1 VRCAVSAAL
10 VNNRRLVLALA
21 AAAYATV
28 LTAFIVFEHGGLGLA
43 HFFYVPICLVA
54 LVSDAFWGALAG
66 ALATGLYALGV
77 VVAPHVK
84 DTHALPEWTGIRL
97 VTFAL
102 VGALVGWYAS
112 SNRTLIGRLRE
123 HALQDFLTGLG
134 NARVFDETLA
144 RRCAN
149 GHPFTLV
156 LADMDDLKRVNDAH
170 GHEAGND
177 ALRRVAEVLRDYT
190 SPRDCVARVG
200 GDEFAILT
208 ALTLEQTAVMCSRVS
223 HALAP
228 DELHLSFGTTAF
240 PQDGTAAVEL
250 FRKADDRLFTAKLLS
265 RNRKTVLYAAKS

>member
-1 VRCAVSAAL
+1 MSAAL
-10 VNNRRLVLALA
+10 VNNRRVVLALA
-21 AAAYATV
+21 AAAYAAV
-28 LTAFIVFEHGGLGLA
+28 LASFIVLEHGGLGIA

-54 LVSDAFWGALAG
+54 LASDALWGALAG
-66 ALATGLYALGV
+66 ALATGLYAVGV
-77 VVAPHVK
+77 VVAPHVH
-84 DTHALPEWTGIRL
+84 DTHALPEWAGIRL

-102 VGALVGWYAS
+102 AGALVGWYAS

-156 LADMDDLKRVNDAH
+156 LADMDDLKGVNDAH

-177 ALRRVAEVLRDYT
+177 ALRRVAEVLRAHT
-190 SPRDCVARVG
+190 GQRDCVARVG
-200 GDEFAILT
+200 GDEFAILSDLT
-208 ALTLEQTAVMCSRVS
+208 PEQAALMCARIAQTLA
-223 HALAP
+223 H

-240 PQDGTAAVEL
+240 PQDGSAAVEL
-250 FRKADDRLFTAKLLS
+250 FRKADDRLFTAKLLN